1 MSPLGEL
8 VTSSMDTE
16 LVTEIISILANINLP
31 DMDFNRL
38 ATKYQLIPYI
48 INKLEA
54 SELVR
59 YINFVYY
66 SVV

>member
-16 LVTEIISILANINLP
+16 LVTETISILANINLP
-31 DMDFNRL
+31 DLDFNRL

-66 SVV
+66 SVA